1 MEISKSDIIIEY
13 QTDTHYIPP
22 EEKAY
27 FGGIKGGDGI
37 KSQMSSYIDGYRE
50 AINAIFDRFK
60 TEADQ
65 GHTWVQDTIV
75 FPLIFTH
82 RHCVE
87 LELKRLF
94 CLTDKKF
101 EELSHSNT
109 HLLCEL
115 WSKVKDF
122 VIERALRLKENID
135 VNAIEHYIEE
145 MDSYDVGS
153 FRFRYP
159 MDISLNSNNVILE
172 SINLVTF
179 HKQMNLF
186 HDTMEK
192 VFFSLAD
199 QVDEWE
205 LDKVFRRQFLY
216 CLKTYII
223 EIKNALCYEYPE
235 TQTTNKI
242 WLSLSD
248 ISDISEEEKEREYK
262 HCQAVLKDVKE
273 AILILYYSLR
283 SIKLNKIVPSNSEE
297 RRIDILK
304 ICNDNYCNEN
314 VFGKNTN
321 NSFWEKFSDMV
332 NKRDKIISLAEE
344 IISLS
349 K

>member
-22 EEKAY
+22 EEEAY
-27 FGGIKGGDGI
+27 FGGIKGSDGI
-37 KSQMSSYIDGYRE
+37 KSQMSSYIYGYRE
-50 AINAIFDRFK
+50 AVNAIFDRFK
-60 TEADQ
+60 TEAGQ
-65 GHTWVQDTIV
+65 SHSWVQDTIV

-109 HLLCEL
+109 HLLYEL
-115 WSKVKDF
+115 WTKVKDF
-122 VIERALRLKENID
+122 VIERALRLKKSID
-135 VNAIEHYIEE
+135 IDAIEHYIKE

-159 MDISLNSNNVILE
+159 MDKSLNSNNVNLE

-179 HKQMNLF
+179 HRQMNLF

-205 LDKVFRRQFLY
+205 LDKVFKRQFLY

-235 TQTTNKI
+235 TQPTNKI
-242 WLSLSD
+242 WLSHSD
-248 ISDISEEEKEREYK
+248 IPDISEEEKEREYK
-262 HCQAVLKDVKE
+262 HCHAVLKDVKE
-273 AILILYYSLR
+273 VLLILYYSLPT
-283 SIKLNKIVPSNSEE
+283 IKLNNIVPSKSKE
-297 RRIDILK
+297 RLMDILK
-304 ICNDNYCNEN
+304 VCNNTYSNEN
-314 VFGKNTN
+314 IFGININK
-321 NSFWEKFSDMV
+321 SFSEKLCAMV
-332 NKRDKIISLAEE
+332 RIKDEILHLAEE

-349 K
+349 E

>member
-1 MEISKSDIIIEY
+1 MEISKSDVIIDY

-22 EEKAY
+22 KEKAY
-27 FGGIKGGDGI
+27 FGGIKGSNGI
-37 KSQMSSYIDGYRE
+37 KSQISSYIYGYRE
-50 AINAIFDRFK
+50 AVNAIFDRFK
-60 TEADQ
+60 AEAEQ

-101 EELSHSNT
+101 EELSHNNT
-109 HLLCEL
+109 HFLCKL
-115 WSKVKDF
+115 WQRVKVF
-122 VIERALRLKENID
+122 VIERASRLKENID

-145 MDSYDVGS
+145 IDSYDVGS

-159 MDISLNSNNVILE
+159 MDKSLNSNNVNLE

-179 HKQMNLF
+179 HTKMNLF

-199 QVDEWE
+199 QIDEWK
-205 LDKVFRRQFLY
+205 LDKVFRRQFLH
-216 CLKTYII
+216 CLETNII
-223 EIKNALCYEYPE
+223 KIKNALCYEFPE
-235 TQTTNKI
+235 TQSTNKI

-248 ISDISEEEKEREYK
+248 ISDMSEEEKEREYK
-262 HCQAVLKDVKE
+262 HCQSVLKNVKE
-273 AILILYYSLR
+273 VILILYYSLR
-283 SIKLNKIVPSNSEE
+283 SMKLNKIVPSNSEE
-297 RRIDILK
+297 RLIDILK
-304 ICNDNYCNEN
+304 ICYNNYCNEN
-314 VFGKNTN
+314 VFGINTD
-321 NSFWEKFSDMV
+321 NSFWEQFSDMV

-344 IISLS
+344 IILLS
-349 K
+349 Q

>member
-1 MEISKSDIIIEY
+1 MEISKLDIIIEY
-13 QTDTHYIPP
+13 QTDTHYIPS

-115 WSKVKDF
+115 WSKVKIF

-135 VNAIEHYIEE
+135 VNAIEHYIKEL
-145 MDSYDVGS
+145 DSYDVGS
-153 FRFRYP
+153 SRFRYP
-159 MDISLNSNNVILE
+159 MDKSLNSNNVNLE

-235 TQTTNKI
+235 TQSTNKI

-248 ISDISEEEKEREYK
+248 ISDISDEEKEREYK

-297 RRIDILK
+297 RLIDILK
-304 ICNDNYCNEN
+304 ICNDIYGNEN
-314 VFGKNTN
+314 VFGKNTD
-321 NSFWEKFSDMV
+321 NSFLNKFYD
-332 NKRDKIISLAEE
+332 IIKHKYEIILLAEE
-344 IISLS
+344 IISLP